1 MMTVIMTA
9 EVYGLFFL
17 LDLASTL
24 CLEHLASFNISAGL
38 SAKGFLEANL
48 DAFRMKPWLVLKD
61 CKKQR
66 FPDRWCCNEQEWNE
80 ERENRWK
87 RIIARKGQDV
97 PRDITIITII

>member
-1 MMTVIMTA
+1 MSGSRHVDTIYILSFLFFWFCMMTVIMTA

-48 DAFRMKPWLVLKD
+48 DAFRMKP
-61 CKKQR
+61 
-66 FPDRWCCNEQEWNE
+66 
-80 ERENRWK
+80 
-87 RIIARKGQDV
+87 
-97 PRDITIITII
+97 